1 MAEPLTDAEEQA
13 LYGDPSRRT
22 PVDLEV
28 APDPGLLLRVRFS
41 GQEQAD
47 LHRAIG
53 PDANPFEFIRETT
66 MERDHELL
74 AASEDADGT
83 AAAD

>member
-1 MAEPLTDAEEQA
+1 MAEQLSDAEERA

-22 PVDLEV
+22 PVDVEV
-28 APDPGLLLRVRFS
+28 APDPGLLLRIRFS

-66 MERDHELL
+66 MERVRELL
-74 AASEDADGT
+74 AASDEADG

>member
-13 LYGDPSRRT
+13 LYGDPSTRT
-22 PVDLEV
+22 PAEVEV
-28 APDPGLLLRVRFS
+28 ASDPGLILRVRFS

-53 PDANPFEFIRETT
+53 PDANPFEFVRETT
-66 MERDHELL
+66 MERVRELL
-74 AASEDADGT
+74 AASDDMDGT

>member
-1 MAEPLTDAEEQA
+1 MAEQLTDAEERA
-13 LYGDPSRRT
+13 LYGDPSART
-22 PVDLEV
+22 PVEVEV

-41 GQEQAD
+41 DQEQAD

-66 MERDHELL
+66 MDRVRELL
-74 AASEDADGT
+74 AASDEADV

>member
-1 MAEPLTDAEEQA
+1 MAEQLTDAEERA

-22 PVDLEV
+22 PVEVEV
-28 APDPGLLLRVRFS
+28 ASDPGLLLRVRFS

-53 PDANPFEFIRETT
+53 PDANPFEFIHETT
-66 MERDHELL
+66 MERVRKLL
-74 AASEDADGT
+74 AASDEADG

>member
-1 MAEPLTDAEEQA
+1 MAKQLTDAEERA

-22 PVDLEV
+22 PVDVEV
-28 APDPGLLLRVRFS
+28 APDPGLLLRIRFS

-66 MERDHELL
+66 MERVRELL
-74 AASEDADGT
+74 AASDEADG

>member
-1 MAEPLTDAEEQA
+1 MAEQLTDAEERA

-22 PVDLEV
+22 PVDIEV
-28 APDPGLLLRVRFS
+28 APAPGLLLRVRFS

-66 MERDHELL
+66 MERVRQLL
-74 AASEDADGT
+74 VACDEADG

>member
-1 MAEPLTDAEEQA
+1 MAEQLTDAEERA

-22 PVDLEV
+22 PVDVEV

-41 GQEQAD
+41 GQEQTD
-47 LHRAIG
+47 LHRALG
-53 PDANPFEFIRETT
+53 PDTNLFEFVCETT
-66 MERDHELL
+66 MDRVRQLL
-74 AASEDADGT
+74 AANDEADG

>member
-13 LYGDPSRRT
+13 LYGDPSTRI
-22 PVDLEV
+22 PAEVEV
-28 APDPGLLLRVRFS
+28 APDPGLILRVRFS

-53 PDANPFEFIRETT
+53 PDASPFEFIRETT
-66 MERDHELL
+66 MERVHELL
-74 AASEDADGT
+74 AASEDTDGAT
-83 AAAD
+83 AAD

>member
-1 MAEPLTDAEEQA
+1 MAEQLTDAEERA
-13 LYGDPSRRT
+13 LYGDPSEWT
-22 PVDLEV
+22 PVDVEV
-28 APDPGLLLRVRFS
+28 APDAGLILRVRFS

-66 MERDHELL
+66 MGRVREILSAHD
-74 AASEDADGT
+74 DGGRAT
-83 AAAD
+83 AAD